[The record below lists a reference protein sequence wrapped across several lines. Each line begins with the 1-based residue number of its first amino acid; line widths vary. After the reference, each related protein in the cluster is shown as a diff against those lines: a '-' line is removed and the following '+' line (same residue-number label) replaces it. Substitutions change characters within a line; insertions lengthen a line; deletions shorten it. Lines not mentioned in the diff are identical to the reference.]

1 MESVKKSGSVRRL
14 IFTSSFAAVGH
25 ANPNGRF
32 TEDSWAY
39 FTSADDHTPHSNWT
53 MDVVRVNRE
62 IGARSASGFSC
73 SL

>member
-1 MESVKKSGSVRRL
+1 MNSPRGPMRGIGQRHAVHAEVMAGRL
-14 IFTSSFAAVGH
+14 ELLLGVA
-25 ANPNGRF
+25 
-32 TEDSWAY
+32 
-39 FTSADDHTPHSNWT
+39 ADDHTPHSNWT